1 MIAYSQSAEKG
12 RKQIMSKNL
21 HLNISQALLPDVKVT
36 AGVIPF
42 QSKESLRS
50 LRSEHRDTHV
60 FKRRVTDISDE
71 ILVIALDGS
80 KTSLAAAHE
89 EIPLRDNL
97 GLAATLVS
105 EGIVRKF
112 TGRRYAVLDFRPIK
126 VITQYEEGDLLRDAC
141 VKLGL
146 GKLVIPDWLHARQM
160 LEFDVR
166 IFEFKDAAAFIGV
179 ACGARTHRSIDRT
192 AAELLAFGIDL
203 QGVYVGQRVE
213 KSDRRLSHR
222 DELLGRVATVR
233 DNVLCL
239 DDCKTETNEINA
251 DEVWV
256 EAKAEVFRRCL
267 DRQFGHNG
275 DRIAR
280 HLHQLQSRMR
290 SGESRFAL
298 MKKTVGAL
306 STMKIE
312 LWEGASVS
320 FGPIFNAATSTIFPE
335 LEWMPET
342 LFIFDPAGQPQ
353 KYKTSGMDKQG
364 PYLWSKFTP
373 NAPRICVV
381 CQRRRKGEVEQFV
394 QKLLNGA
401 PPSANGKN
409 YFEKGLWNLYRLKQS
424 KPEFFCA
431 DNDTPYAYRKA
442 VQSALEA
449 QDESNPWHLA
459 LVQME
464 QGTHSLKGDRNP
476 YLVTKASFLSQQI
489 PVQGFDVDTMAYR
502 GGDLQFALSDM
513 ALASYAKL
521 GGTPWVLQY
530 DDTVAHE
537 LVIGLGS
544 AIISGS
550 RLSGER
556 KRIVGITTVFTGGG
570 LYLLGNTSRAVPFAE
585 YQTTLCETLMSTI
598 ERVRQD
604 RNWQKGEHVRLVF
617 HAGFKRFNDDEVAAV
632 KAATSSLTDF
642 QVEFAFLEVVDQ
654 HPLLLVDPDQKGV
667 TDYRSIA
674 KEMKGVM
681 APARSLCLHL
691 NGKES
696 LLVLTGPKE
705 VKKASDGLPQ
715 PVLLRLHRGS
725 TFHDMTYLAR
735 QVFAFSDHSWR
746 TFGAASMPVTISY
759 SSTIAR
765 LLGNMDGLWNPD
777 SILGKLRRSR
787 WFL

>member
-1 MIAYSQSAEKG
+1 MA
-12 RKQIMSKNL
+12 KNL
-21 HLNISQALLPDVKVT
+21 HLNISQAILPDVKVT
-36 AGVIPF
+36 AGIIPF
-42 QSKESLRS
+42 QSKEELQALRS
-50 LRSEHRDTHV
+50 AHRDTHV
-60 FKRRVTDISDE
+60 FKRRVSETADE
-71 ILVIALDGS
+71 ILVISLDGAKS
-80 KTSLAAAHE
+80 KLATEYE
-89 EIPLRDNL
+89 EIPLHENL

-112 TGRRYAVLDFRPIK
+112 TSHQYTVLDFRPIK
-126 VITQYEEGDLLRDAC
+126 VITQYKEGDLLRDAC
-141 VKLGL
+141 AKLGL
-146 GKLVIPDWLHARQM
+146 GNLALPDWLHVRQM

-166 IFEFKDAAAFIGV
+166 IFEFKVSGAFVGV
-179 ACGARTHRSIDRT
+179 ACGSRTHRTIDRT
-192 AAELLAFGIDL
+192 AAELLAAGIDL
-203 QGVYVGQRVE
+203 KGIYVSQKVE
-213 KSDRRLSHR
+213 KSDQRLSLR
-222 DELLGRVATVR
+222 DELLGRIASVNG
-233 DNVLCL
+233 NVLRL
-239 DDCKTETNEINA
+239 EDCKTETNEVNA

-267 DRQFGHNG
+267 EKEFGLDG
-275 DRIAR
+275 DRISK
-280 HLHQLQSRMR
+280 HLHYLQSQMR
-290 SGESRFAL
+290 GGKSRFEL
-298 MKKTVGAL
+298 MKKTVGSL
-306 STMKIE
+306 SKMKIE
-312 LWEGASVS
+312 LLHGVSVS
-320 FGPIFNAATSTIFPE
+320 LGPIFNEASNDNFPE
-335 LEWMPET
+335 REWMPET

-373 NAPRICVV
+373 NSPRICVV

-401 PPSANGKN
+401 PAGANGKN
-409 YFEKGLWNLYRLKQS
+409 YFEKGFWNLYRFKQS

-431 DNDTPYAYRKA
+431 DNDTPFAYRKA

-464 QGTHSLKGDRNP
+464 HGTHVLKGDQNP
-476 YLVTKASFLSQQI
+476 YLITKSSFLSQQI

-513 ALASYAKL
+513 ALACYAKL

-556 KRIVGITTVFTGGG
+556 QRIVGITTVFTGGG

-585 YQTTLCETLMSTI
+585 YQETLCETLKSTI
-598 ERVRQD
+598 DRVKQD

-632 KAATSSLTDF
+632 KAATSSLTDDF
-642 QVEFAFLEVVDQ
+642 EVEFAFLEVVDR
-654 HPLLLVDPDQKGV
+654 HPFLLVDPDQKGV
-667 TDYRSIA
+667 TDYRTIS
-674 KEMKGVM
+674 KDMKGVM

-725 TFHDMTYLAR
+725 NFHDMTYLAR
-735 QVFAFSDHSWR
+735 QVFAFSDHSWK
-746 TFGAASMPVTISY
+746 TFGASSMPVTISY

>member
-1 MIAYSQSAEKG
+1 M
-12 RKQIMSKNL
+12 
-21 HLNISQALLPDVKVT
+21 

-42 QSKESLRS
+42 QSKEALQSLRAGN
-50 LRSEHRDTHV
+50 RGTHV
-60 FKRRVTDISDE
+60 FKRRVTDDADD
-71 ILVIALDGS
+71 ILVIALDGTKS
-80 KTSLAAAHE
+80 TLAAAHE
-89 EIPLRDNL
+89 EIPLRENL
-97 GLAATLVS
+97 GLAATLIS

-112 TGRRYAVLDFRPIK
+112 TNHRYAVLDFRPIK
-126 VITQYEEGDLLRDAC
+126 VITQYEEGDLLKEAC
-141 VKLGL
+141 HQLGL
-146 GKLVIPDWLHARQM
+146 SKLELPGWLQARQM

-166 IFEFKDAAAFIGV
+166 IFEFKDSGAFVGV
-179 ACGARTHRSIDRT
+179 ACGARTHRSIERT
-192 AAELLAFGIDL
+192 AAELLDAGIDL
-203 QGVYVGQRVE
+203 QGLYVSQRVE
-213 KSDRRLSHR
+213 KSDHRLSHR
-222 DELLGRVATVR
+222 NELLGRVSGI
-233 DNVLCL
+233 NGNLL
-239 DDCKTETNEINA
+239 ILEDCKTETNNVKA
-251 DEVWV
+251 NEVWV

-267 DRQFGHNG
+267 NKEFERDGE
-275 DRIAR
+275 RIAKY
-280 HLHQLQSRMR
+280 LHRLQSQMR
-290 SGESRFAL
+290 GGQSRFDL
-298 MKKTVGAL
+298 MKKTVGSL
-306 STMKIE
+306 SKMKIE
-312 LWEGASVS
+312 LWAGVSVS
-320 FGPIFNAATSTIFPE
+320 FGPIFDAASSAIFPE
-335 LEWMPET
+335 REWMPET

-364 PYLWSKFTP
+364 PHLWSKFTP
-373 NAPRICVV
+373 NSPRICVV

-401 PPSANGKN
+401 PASANGKN
-409 YFEKGLWNLYRLKQS
+409 YFEKGFWNLYRLKQS

-431 DNDTPYAYRKA
+431 DNDTPFAYRKA

-464 QGTHSLKGDRNP
+464 QGTHVLKGDQNP

-489 PVQGFDVDTMAYR
+489 PVQGFDVDTMTYR

-513 ALASYAKL
+513 ALACYAKI

-544 AIISGS
+544 AIISDS

-556 KRIVGITTVFTGGG
+556 QRIVGITTVFTGGG
-570 LYLLGNTSRAVPFAE
+570 LYLLGNTSRAVPFSE
-585 YQTTLCETLMSTI
+585 YQSTLCETLRSTI
-598 ERVRQD
+598 DRVRQD

-617 HAGFKRFNDDEVAAV
+617 HSGFKRFNDDEVAAV
-632 KAATSSLTDF
+632 KAATISLTDF

-654 HPLLLVDPDQKGV
+654 HPLLLVDPDQRGV
-667 TDYRSIA
+667 TDYRSVS
-674 KEMKGVM
+674 KSMKGVM

-705 VKKASDGLPQ
+705 VKKATDGLPN

-746 TFGAASMPVTISY
+746 TFGASSMPVTISY
-759 SSTIAR
+759 SATIAR

>member
-1 MIAYSQSAEKG
+1 
-12 RKQIMSKNL
+12 MSKNL
-21 HLNISQALLPDVKVT
+21 HLNITKAALPDVKIA

-42 QSKESLRS
+42 QSKEGLQT
-50 LRSEHRDTHV
+50 LRSEHRTTHV
-60 FKRRVTDISDE
+60 FKRRVTDTADE
-71 ILVIALDGS
+71 ILAIALDGT
-80 KTSLAAAHE
+80 KTTLAEVHE
-89 EIPLRDNL
+89 EIPLRENL

-112 TGRRYAVLDFRPIK
+112 TGRNYAVLDFRPIK
-126 VITQYEEGDLLRDAC
+126 VITQYDEGDLLRDAC
-141 VKLGL
+141 LKLGL
-146 GKLVIPDWLHARQM
+146 GNLAVPDWLSARQM

-166 IFEFKDAAAFIGV
+166 IFEFKGSGAFVGV
-179 ACGARTHRSIDRT
+179 ACGARTHRAIHRS
-192 AAELLAFGIDL
+192 AAELIAEGIDIK
-203 QGVYVGQRVE
+203 GVYISHRVE
-213 KSDRRLSHR
+213 RSDSRLRYR
-222 DELLGRVATVR
+222 DELLGKVASVNG
-233 DNVLCL
+233 NVLCL
-239 DDCKTETNEINA
+239 DDCKTEASEVAAN
-251 DEVWV
+251 EVWV

-267 DRQFGHNG
+267 DKAFGRDG
-275 DRIAR
+275 DRIAK
-280 HLHQLQSRMR
+280 HLHTQQSQMRGGQSR
-290 SGESRFAL
+290 FDL

-306 STMKIE
+306 SKMKIE
-312 LWEGASVS
+312 LLAGVTVS
-320 FGPIFNAATSTIFPE
+320 FGPIFSATGGGTFPE
-335 LEWMPET
+335 QEWMPET

-373 NAPRICVV
+373 NSPRICVV
-381 CQRRRKGEVEQFV
+381 CQKRRKGEVEQFV

-401 PPSANGKN
+401 PASTNGKN
-409 YFEKGLWNLYRLKQS
+409 YFEKGFWNLYRLKQS

-431 DNDTPYAYRKA
+431 DNDTPFAYRKA

-459 LVQME
+459 FVQME
-464 QGTHSLKGDRNP
+464 QGTHVLKGDQNP

-544 AIISGS
+544 AIISDS
-550 RLSGER
+550 RLSGEKR
-556 KRIVGITTVFTGGG
+556 RIVGITTVFTGGG
-570 LYLLGNTSRAVPFAE
+570 HYLLGNTSRAVPFAE
-585 YQTTLCETLMSTI
+585 YQTTLCETLKTTI
-598 ERVRQD
+598 DRVRQD

-617 HAGFKRFNDDEVAAV
+617 HAGFKRFNDDEVEAV

-667 TDYRSIA
+667 PDYRSYA
-674 KEMKGVM
+674 KDLKGVM
-681 APARSLCLHL
+681 APSRSLCLHL

-705 VKKASDGLPQ
+705 VKKASDGLPH

-735 QVFAFSDHSWR
+735 QVYAFSDHSWR
-746 TFGAASMPVTISY
+746 TFGASSMPVTISY

>member
-1 MIAYSQSAEKG
+1 
-12 RKQIMSKNL
+12 MSKNL
-21 HLNISQALLPDVKVT
+21 HLNISQTILPNVKVT
-36 AGVIPF
+36 AGIIPYR
-42 QSKESLRS
+42 SKEELQS
-50 LRSEHRDTHV
+50 LRSEHRDTHI
-60 FKRRVTDISDE
+60 FKRRVTNNSDE
-71 ILVIALDGS
+71 ILAIALNGT
-80 KTSLAAAHE
+80 KTDLSHTHE
-89 EIPLRDNL
+89 DIMVRENL
-97 GLAATLVS
+97 SLAATLVS

-112 TGRRYAVLDFRPIK
+112 TSRHYTVLDFRPIK
-126 VITQYEEGDLLRDAC
+126 VITQYDEGNLLKDAC
-141 VKLGL
+141 IKLGL
-146 GKLVIPDWLHARQM
+146 EKLVLPDWLHVRQM

-166 IFEFKDAAAFIGV
+166 IFEFKGAGAFVGV
-179 ACGARTHRSIDRT
+179 ACGARTHRSIGRT
-192 AAELLAFGIDL
+192 AAQLLDMGIDL
-203 QGVYVGQRVE
+203 QHAYVSRKVE
-213 KSDRRLSHR
+213 KSDHRLSHR
-222 DELLGRVATVR
+222 DELLGRVARVAG
-233 DNVLCL
+233 NVAYLE
-239 DDCKTETNEINA
+239 DCKTEINQVAA
-251 DEVWV
+251 DKVWV
-256 EAKAEVFRRCL
+256 EAKAEVFRQCL
-267 DRQFGHNG
+267 DKEFGRAG
-275 DRIAR
+275 VEIAR
-280 HLHQLQSRMR
+280 HLNERQSQMR
-290 SGESRFAL
+290 CGQPRFDL

-306 STMKIE
+306 SKMRIE
-312 LWEGASVS
+312 LWDGVGVS
-320 FGPIFNAATSTIFPE
+320 FGPILEAASNNHFPE
-335 LEWMPET
+335 QEWMPET

-353 KYKTSGMDKQG
+353 KYKTAGMDKQG

-373 NAPRICVV
+373 NSPRICVV
-381 CQRRRKGEVEQFV
+381 CQRRRKGEVERFV

-401 PPSANGKN
+401 PASANGRN
-409 YFEKGLWNLYRLKQS
+409 YFEKGFWNLYRLKQG

-431 DNDTPYAYRKA
+431 DNDTPFAYRKA

-464 QGTHSLKGDRNP
+464 QGTHALKGDQNP

-489 PVQGFDVDTMAYR
+489 PVQGFDVETMAYR
-502 GGDLQFALSDM
+502 GSDLQFALSDM

-544 AIISGS
+544 AIISAS
-550 RLSGER
+550 RLSGDR
-556 KRIVGITTVFTGGG
+556 QRIVGITTVFTGGG
-570 LYLLGNTSRAVPFAE
+570 LYLLGNTSRAVPFSE
-585 YQTTLCETLMSTI
+585 YQTTLCETLKSTI
-598 ERVRQD
+598 DRVKQD

-632 KAATSSLTDF
+632 KTATSSLTDF
-642 QVEFAFLEVVDQ
+642 QVEFAFLEVVDK

-667 TDYRSIA
+667 PDFRSIS
-674 KEMKGVM
+674 KDMKGVM

-705 VKKASDGLPQ
+705 VKRAFDGLPQ

-746 TFGAASMPVTISY
+746 TFGASSMPVTISY